1 MFLWLSAQGSHD
13 LKMVEVEDEQEEE
26 GGEGEWWWW
35 GGGHDMGTSREIM
48 SIGLP
53 CHGTPPLQGASGI
66 QVAHTE
72 KRRKERTKVLQ

>member
-1 MFLWLSAQGSHD
+1 
-13 LKMVEVEDEQEEE
+13 MVEVEDEQEEE
-26 GGEGEWWWW
+26 GGEGEWEGEW
-35 GGGHDMGTSREIM
+35 GHDMETSREMM

-72 KRRKERTKVLQ
+72 KRRKEGTKVLR

>member
-1 MFLWLSAQGSHD
+1 MSKRRKVGR
-13 LKMVEVEDEQEEE
+13 
-26 GGEGEWWWW
+26 
-35 GGGHDMGTSREIM
+35 GHDMETSREMM

>member
-35 GGGHDMGTSREIM
+35 GGGHDMGTYR
-48 SIGLP
+48 
-53 CHGTPPLQGASGI
+53 
-66 QVAHTE
+66 
-72 KRRKERTKVLQ
+72 